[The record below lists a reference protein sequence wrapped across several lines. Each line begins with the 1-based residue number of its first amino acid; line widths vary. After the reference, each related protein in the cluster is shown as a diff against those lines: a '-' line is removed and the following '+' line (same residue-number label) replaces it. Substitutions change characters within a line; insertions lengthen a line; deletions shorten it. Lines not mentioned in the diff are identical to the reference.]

1 MEPARLRVVALIVAA
16 AMFMHNL
23 DSTLIATSLPQ
34 IAASFGRP
42 AIDLSIG
49 ITAFI
54 LATAALL
61 PMSGW
66 LGDRFGER
74 DMFVWAVALFTLASI
89 VCAAANSL
97 ALFVAGRVLQGMA
110 GALIATVGRT
120 LVLRH
125 ASGRQLLTAIALI
138 TWPGLLAPVIAP
150 VLGGMITTYSTW
162 RWNFLLNLPLGI
174 VVCALAWKLVP
185 VASHH
190 EHRSLDLPGLLYSS
204 LAMFGLLYGL
214 EGYASAHGS
223 TAAAP
228 WLWSI
233 VGAVSLWLM
242 FRHLRRARAPL
253 FDLAVLTIPTFSLTN
268 GKVAVFF
275 RASISA
281 TPFLLPLML
290 QLAYGLSALAAGT
303 YIMIYFLGNVAM
315 KPATSPLLRA
325 FGFRRVLVLNGC
337 ISGLATIACGF
348 VSPAQSLWLAAPV
361 LFLTGLA
368 RSMQFTCLNTLS
380 FADVAP
386 GLRSSGT
393 TLHTMLL
400 QVSTA
405 IGVAVSALVLQKSAA
420 LAGRAAAGLT
430 DFRIA
435 FLVAGVAGL
444 ISALCYL
451 RLERDAGA
459 AVVS

>member
-54 LATAALL
+54 LATAAFL
-61 PMSGW
+61 PISGW
-66 LGDRFGER
+66 LADRFGAR
-74 DMFVWAVALFTLASI
+74 DIFIWAVALFTLASI
-89 VCAAANSL
+89 VCAAAGNL
-97 ALFVAGRVLQGMA
+97 ALFVSGRVLQGLA
-110 GALIATVGRT
+110 GALVAAVGRT

-150 VLGGMITTYSTW
+150 VLGGLITTYSTW
-162 RWNFLLNLPLGI
+162 RWNFLLNLPIGI
-174 VVCALAWKLVP
+174 VVCVLAWRLVP
-185 VASHH
+185 VESRH
-190 EHRSLDLPGLLYSS
+190 ERRALDLPGLLYSS

-214 EGYASAHGS
+214 DGFAGAHD
-223 TAAAP
+223 AANPSP
-228 WLWSI
+228 WLWSAT
-233 VGAVSLWLM
+233 GAVALWLM
-242 FRHLRRARAPL
+242 FRHLKNTHAPL
-253 FDLAVLTIPTFSLTN
+253 LDLAVFRIPTFNLTN
-268 GKVAVFF
+268 GNVAVVF
-275 RASISA
+275 RGTIAA

-303 YIMIYFLGNVAM
+303 YIMIYFLGNLAM

-325 FGFRRVLVLNGC
+325 FGFRRVLVVNGC
-337 ISGLATIACGF
+337 ISGLATIACGY

-361 LFLTGLA
+361 LFLAGLA
-368 RSMQFTCLNTLS
+368 RSMQFTCLNTLG
-380 FADVAP
+380 FADLAP
-386 GLRSSGT
+386 AQRSSGT
-393 TLHTMLL
+393 TLHTMLQ

-405 IGVAVSALVLQKSAA
+405 VGVAFSALLLQKSAA
-420 LAGRAAAGLT
+420 FSGRDSAALA
-430 DFRIA
+430 DFHFA
-435 FLVAGVAGL
+435 FLVAGIAGL

-451 RLERDAGA
+451 RLESDAGA
-459 AVVS
+459 EVVS